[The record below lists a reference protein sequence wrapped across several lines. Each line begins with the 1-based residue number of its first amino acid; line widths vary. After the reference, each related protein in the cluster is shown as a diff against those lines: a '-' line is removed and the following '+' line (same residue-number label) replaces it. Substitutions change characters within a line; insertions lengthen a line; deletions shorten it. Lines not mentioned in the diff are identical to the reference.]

1 MIEYAVLGG
10 FVLDCLFGDPAWLP
24 HPVVYMGKAISALEK
39 RLRARLPKTP
49 QGELPVSYTHLPPPG
64 RAGRNGG
71 TDPDTL

>member
-39 RLRARLPKTP
+39 RLRARRQIFHAPFASLRVKAAAA
-49 QGELPVSYTHLPPPG
+49 THSRAARRLG
-64 RAGRNGG
+64 R
-71 TDPDTL
+71 

>member
-49 QGELPVSYTHLPPPG
+49 QRMEDHSCDRERRT
-64 RAGRNGG
+64 
-71 TDPDTL
+71 